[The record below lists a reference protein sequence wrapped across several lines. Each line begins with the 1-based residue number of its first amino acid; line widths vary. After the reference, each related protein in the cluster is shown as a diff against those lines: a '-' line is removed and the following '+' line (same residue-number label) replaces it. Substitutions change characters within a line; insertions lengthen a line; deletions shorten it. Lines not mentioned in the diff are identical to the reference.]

1 MSVVALFNPT
11 TLVGKELRERLEART
26 DPGAELRLLS
36 GDDEEIGTLTEIRG
50 TAAVV
55 GRAGKAELA
64 GADLVVF
71 CGDREAAQP
80 VLGELPPGTTAV
92 LLAPDATP
100 DDGLPLVDGINLE
113 ALDEATPGTVL
124 LSPHPGAV
132 LLAHLLHPLRGF
144 GPLTATA
151 TLLQPASLY
160 AEAGLDELYAQARRV
175 IAIAGREN
183 PVTLPGQ
190 LAFNAFPSTLPGE
203 HVAAEVEAVLGG
215 GAAVTAEVCQVSVFH
230 GFSAA
235 LHLTCEQSPEPE
247 ELREALGDSP
257 FVRLA
262 DDDEPLGPTDAAAS
276 DEVLVGPVR
285 RSGGRAGG
293 YWIWSVMD
301 NLTRGGA
308 LNALAIAERV
318 LRGGAR

>member
-1 MSVVALFNPT
+1 VSVVVLINPT
-11 TLVGKELRERLEART
+11 TLVGKELRERLESRP
-26 DPGAELRLLS
+26 DLGAELRLLS
-36 GDDEEIGTLTEIRG
+36 PDEEEVGTLTEIRG
-50 TAAVV
+50 AAAVV
-55 GRAGKAELA
+55 VQAREAELE

-71 CGDREAAQP
+71 CGDREAALP
-80 VLGELPPGTTAV
+80 LLGRLPAGATAV

-100 DDGLPLVDGINLE
+100 DDGLPLVAGINLE
-113 ALDEATPGTVL
+113 ALDEAPPGTVL

-132 LLAHLLHPLRGF
+132 LLAHLLHPLRDF
-144 GPLTATA
+144 VPLTATA

-160 AEAGLDELYAQARRV
+160 GEAGLDELYAQARRV
-175 IAIAGREN
+175 IALAGRED
-183 PVTLPGQ
+183 PTVLPGQ
-190 LAFNAFPSTLPGE
+190 LAFNAFPSALPGE

-215 GAAVTAEVCQVSVFH
+215 GAAVSVEVCQAPVFH

-235 LHLTCEQSPEPE
+235 LYLTCEQSPEPE
-247 ELREALGDSP
+247 ELRQALGDSP

-262 DDDEPLGPTDAAAS
+262 DDDQPLGPTEAAAS

-285 RSGGRAGG
+285 RTGGRGGG

-318 LRGGAR
+318 LRGGVR